1 MKNLLK
7 TLLIPFILYV
17 LYSCES
23 SSNPNEDDP
32 PIVPAD
38 SSSYVLDASGNPV
51 AGAKIVYTLD
61 VNVYESDTSHV
72 IVDHLPELTALNFR
86 DSIEILYRTTFEDR
100 VTIWVQVNMGEMG
113 DTIIFLVNDRL
124 DSGLHTC
131 YWDKKDSNGK
141 YVMND
146 SYQLWRYGGTEVE
159 SPYYILKNII
169 YNYQDAT
176 ENEIYYLATT
186 DSAGRFDLNDIKLP
200 AYIEPVYSEND
211 SRGTSHITGFK
222 RFSEYVRLW
231 AVKDGMENI
240 YLDSVRLGYDK
251 AVTIK
256 PLARKDIFLP

>member
-7 TLLIPFILYV
+7 TLLIPFVLYV

-38 SSSYVLDASGNPV
+38 SSSYVLDAYGNAV

-86 DSIEILYRTTFEDR
+86 DSIEIPFRTIFEDQ
-100 VTIWVQVNMGEMG
+100 VTIWVKNNLGDTG

-141 YVMND
+141 YVTND
-146 SYQLWRYGGTEVE
+146 AYQLWHYGGTLVE
-159 SPYYILKNII
+159 SPFYNIMQVN
-169 YNYQDAT
+169 YNYLDAT
-176 ENEIYYLATT
+176 ENEILYITQT
-186 DSAGRFDLNDIKLP
+186 DSVGKFDLNEIHLP

-211 SRGTSHITGFK
+211 STGTSHITGFK

-251 AVTIK
+251 SVTIK
-256 PLARKDIFLP
+256 PPLGKE